1 MSPIEPINTNLGSI
15 GSIGLG
21 GKSEPVSNFKDALM
35 DFVSN
40 VNSSLK
46 EGDRSAEQ
54 LAAGQ
59 IDLPTAL
66 IKQQDAVLSM
76 QLLMSVRSEL
86 IGAYQDL
93 SRITT

>member
-1 MSPIEPINTNLGSI
+1 MKPIEPINTNLGSI

-21 GKSEPVSNFKDALM
+21 GKSEPTSNFKDTLM

>member
-1 MSPIEPINTNLGSI
+1 MKPIEPISANLGSL
-15 GSIGLG
+15 GLG
-21 GKSEPVSNFKDALM
+21 GKSEPVSNFKDTLM
-35 DFVSN
+35 DFLSN

>member
-1 MSPIEPINTNLGSI
+1 MKPIEPISANLGSL
-15 GSIGLG
+15 GSLGLG
-21 GKSEPVSNFKDALM
+21 GKSEPVSNFKDTLM
-35 DFVSN
+35 DFLSN

>member
-1 MSPIEPINTNLGSI
+1 MKPIEPINPNIMPINLSW
-15 GSIGLG
+15 
-21 GKSEPVSNFKDALM
+21 KSEPTSNFKDALM
-35 DFVSN
+35 DFLGN

-46 EGDRSAEQ
+46 EGDRAAEQ

-66 IKQQDAVLSM
+66 IKQEDAVLSM

-93 SRITT
+93 SRIIT

>member
-1 MSPIEPINTNLGSI
+1 MKPVEPINPNITPINLT
-15 GSIGLG
+15 
-21 GKSEPVSNFKDALM
+21 GKSEPTSNFKDALM
-35 DFVSN
+35 DFLGN

-46 EGDRSAEQ
+46 EGDRAAEQ
-54 LAAGQ
+54 LAAGK

-66 IKQQDAVLSM
+66 IKQEDAVLSM

-93 SRITT
+93 SRIIT

>member
-1 MSPIEPINTNLGSI
+1 MKPIEPINTNLGSI
-15 GSIGLG
+15 GSIGLV

-35 DFVSN
+35 GFVSN

>member
-1 MSPIEPINTNLGSI
+1 MKPIEPISTNRGSI

-21 GKSEPVSNFKDALM
+21 GKSEPTSSFKDTLM

>member
-1 MSPIEPINTNLGSI
+1 MKPIEPINTNLGSI
-15 GSIGLG
+15 GSISLG
-21 GKSEPVSNFKDALM
+21 GKSEPVSNFKDTLM